1 MSASFRQVWVL
12 PGVWADAPESE
23 EVWARPR
30 PGLEF
35 FSGRAELFRLHAHRG
50 DPRAWVG
57 LPGGS
62 ALAAGPLMVAALG
75 LEPPSRSVH
84 YWLSLMSA
92 DESGRLHTPETIRL
106 DPPTRAAIED
116 AMARLATRRLHPR
129 FGIEADHALVIE
141 QGSLDVG
148 TAEPEKVTGQFWFD
162 HRPEGDD
169 ERLLRTLIDD
179 SLNLL
184 DGLEFNRRRADEG
197 LPKLNLLWP
206 WGPGFPPEMPN
217 LALRR
222 GEIAEVHGGE
232 GGRGRLQLKGICYWV
247 GYRFEPGGAWPGGAY
262 PARGSWARFLT
273 QSAPQVVVMPH
284 AAAMTEARRW
294 DVLAD
299 FLDDLDRE
307 LLQPLASRPADDLP
321 EFTLLFP
328 DDQEGLGL
336 RFGPGWREDRGWEFS
351 PALRGESRLPLRYAH
366 ELVHQALAP

>member
-1 MSASFRQVWVL
+1 MSANFRQVWVL
-12 PGVWADAPESE
+12 PGVWADEPEAE

-35 FSGRAELFRLHAHRG
+35 LSARAELFRLAAHRS
-50 DPRAWVG
+50 DARAWVG

-62 ALAAGPLMVAALG
+62 PLAAGPLMVAALG

-84 YWLSLMSA
+84 YWLSLLSA
-92 DESGRLHTPETIRL
+92 DESGHVRSPESVRL
-106 DPPTRAAIED
+106 DPPIRAALED

-129 FGIEADHALVIE
+129 FGFEADHALVLE

-148 TAEPEKVTGQFWFD
+148 THEPETVVGKPWMES
-162 HRPEGDD
+162 RPEGDD
-169 ERLLRTLIDD
+169 ERRLRTLIDD
-179 SLNLL
+179 SMNLL

-232 GGRGRLQLKGICYWV
+232 SGRGRIQLKGVCYWV
-247 GYRFEPGGAWPGGAY
+247 GYRYEPVGPWQGAAY
-262 PARGSWARFLT
+262 PARSGWARFL
-273 QSAPQVVVMPH
+273 SLVAPQVVVMPH

-307 LLQPLASRPADDLP
+307 LLQTLASHPADDLP
-321 EFTLLFP
+321 EITLLFP
-328 DDQEGLGL
+328 DAQEGLGL
-336 RFGPGWREDRGWEFS
+336 RFSPSWRADWGWEFN
-351 PALRGESRLPLRYAH
+351 PALRKETRLPLYHAH